1 MAGRTALVPQLFGLG
16 VTLAAVAVYFGFT
29 FDQVGGLQR
38 LQTEIVDRNRR
49 DSLQLIRI
57 QNNLYQIGLTLREA
71 TESGD
76 QYPLTGYHAAMQSL
90 RTDLDDAITQE
101 HALAPNSR
109 TREQQDL
116 LEASLRRF
124 WDEMDQMWML
134 ASAGQED
141 EARTLVRTRLN
152 SERGTLNSTV
162 AQLLVE
168 NSDAASAGE
177 RAISDIYRR
186 VETNLYWFIA
196 AVLITITATGVSV
209 IRFSRRIYERLETVS
224 DERKELAGQVITV
237 QEEVFRTLARE
248 LHDDFGQVLTALG
261 AMLQRARRRIPEDSP
276 AQSDLKEIREVT
288 ATTLDR
294 VRLMSQML
302 HPPVLDDHGL
312 EKSIEWYVS
321 QFQKQ
326 SGLDVHYEKIG
337 NGPWIGD
344 QVAIHVYRI
353 LQEALNNV
361 LRHAKTSEV
370 WVKAEYTPSQ
380 LRLVVEDHGVG
391 MHGSPPRS
399 GIGLISMRERAGLLG
414 GRLEFSSPA
423 GGGARIALMVPL
435 QSGVSLNDEPDPS
448 SSRRRP

>member
-16 VTLAAVAVYFGFT
+16 VTLAAVAIYFGFT

-76 QYPLTGYHAAMQSL
+76 QYPLTGYHSAMQAL
-90 RTDLDDAITQE
+90 RTDLDDAIAQE

-152 SERGTLNSTV
+152 AERSTLNSTV
-162 AQLLVE
+162 ARLLVE
-168 NSDAASAGE
+168 NSDAGSAGE

-224 DERKELAGQVITV
+224 DERKELAGKVIAV
-237 QEEVFRTLARE
+237 QEDVFRTLARE

-261 AMLQRARRRIPEDSP
+261 AMLQRAKRRIPEDSP
-276 AQSDLKEIREVT
+276 AQSDLREIREVT
-288 ATTLDR
+288 ATTLER

-370 WVKAEYTPSQ
+370 WVKAEYTPS
-380 LRLVVEDHGVG
+380 RLKLTVEDHGVG

-414 GRLEFSSPA
+414 GMLEFSSP
-423 GGGARIALMVPL
+423 GSGGARVTLTVPL
-435 QSGVSLNDEPDPS
+435 QSGVSLNDESDPS
-448 SSRRRP
+448 SSRRRS

>member
-1 MAGRTALVPQLFGLG
+1 LAPQLFGFG

-29 FDQVGGLQR
+29 FDQVRGLQR

-57 QNNLYQIGLTLREA
+57 QNDLYQIGLTLREA
-71 TESGD
+71 AESGD
-76 QYPLTGYHAAMQSL
+76 QYPLTGYHAAMQAL
-90 RTDLDDAITQE
+90 RVDLDDAIMQE
-101 HALAPNSR
+101 HGLAPNSR
-109 TREQQDL
+109 TRDQQDL

-124 WDEMDQMWML
+124 WDEMDRMWML
-134 ASAGQED
+134 ASAGQEG

-162 AQLLVE
+162 ARLLVE
-168 NSDAASAGE
+168 NSDAGSAGE

-186 VETNLYWFIA
+186 VETNLYWFIV
-196 AVLITITATGVSV
+196 AVLITISATGASV
-209 IRFSRRIYERLETVS
+209 IRFSRRIFERLEAVS
-224 DERKELAGQVITV
+224 NERKELAGKVITV

-261 AMLQRARRRIPEDSP
+261 AMLQRARRRIPEDSA
-276 AQSDLKEIREVT
+276 AQADLKEIREVA
-288 ATTLDR
+288 ATTLER

-312 EKSIEWYVS
+312 EKSIEWYLK

-326 SGLDVHYEKIG
+326 TGLVVHYEKIG

-370 WVKAEYTPSQ
+370 WVKAEYTPSR
-380 LRLVVEDHGVG
+380 LRLVIEDHGVG
-391 MHGSPPRS
+391 MPGSQPRR

-414 GRLEFSSPA
+414 GVLEFANPPV
-423 GGGARIALMVPL
+423 GGVRVALIVPL
-435 QSGVSLNDEPDPS
+435 QSGVS
-448 SSRRRP
+448 

>member
-1 MAGRTALVPQLFGLG
+1 M
-16 VTLAAVAVYFGFT
+16 TLAAVAVYFGFT
-29 FDQVGGLQR
+29 FNQVGGLQR

-76 QYPLTGYHAAMQSL
+76 QYPLTGYHAAMQAL
-90 RTDLDDAITQE
+90 RVDLDDAITQE

-162 AQLLVE
+162 ARLLVE
-168 NSDAASAGE
+168 NSDAGSAGG

-186 VETNLYWFIA
+186 VESNLYWFIA

-224 DERKELAGQVITV
+224 DERKELAGKVITV
-237 QEEVFRTLARE
+237 QEEVFRALARE

-261 AMLQRARRRIPEDSP
+261 AMLQRAKRRIPEDSP

-288 ATTLDR
+288 ATTLER

-312 EKSIEWYVS
+312 EKSIEWYVN

-391 MHGSPPRS
+391 MHDAPPRS

-423 GGGARIALMVPL
+423 GGGARVTLMVPL

-448 SSRRRP
+448 SSRRRS

>member
-1 MAGRTALVPQLFGLG
+1 MAGRAALVPQLFGLG

-29 FDQVGGLQR
+29 FDQVRGLQR

-57 QNNLYQIGLTLREA
+57 QNDLYQIGLTLREA
-71 TESGD
+71 AESGD
-76 QYPLTGYHAAMQSL
+76 QYPLTGYHAAMQAL
-90 RTDLDDAITQE
+90 RVDLDEAITQE
-101 HALAPNSR
+101 HGLAPNSR
-109 TREQQDL
+109 TRDQQDL

-134 ASAGQED
+134 ASAGREG

-162 AQLLVE
+162 ARLLVE
-168 NSDAASAGE
+168 NSDAGSAGE
-177 RAISDIYRR
+177 RAVSDIYRR
-186 VETNLYWFIA
+186 VETTLYWFILA
-196 AVLITITATGVSV
+196 AFIAISATGASV
-209 IRFSRRIYERLETVS
+209 IRFSRRIFERLEAVS
-224 DERKELAGQVITV
+224 DERKELAGKVITV

-261 AMLQRARRRIPEDSP
+261 AMLQRAKRRIPEDSP
-276 AQSDLKEIREVT
+276 AQSDLKEIRDVT
-288 ATTLDR
+288 ATTLER

-312 EKSIEWYVS
+312 EKSIEWYIK

-326 SGLDVHYEKIG
+326 SGLVVHYEKIG

-344 QVAIHVYRI
+344 EVAIHVYRI

-370 WVKAEYTPSQ
+370 WVKAEYTPSR

-391 MHGSPPRS
+391 MPVSQPRR

-414 GRLEFSSPA
+414 GVLEFANPAA
-423 GGGARIALMVPL
+423 GGVCVALIVPL
-435 QSGVSLNDEPDPS
+435 QSGVS
-448 SSRRRP
+448 

>member
-1 MAGRTALVPQLFGLG
+1 LVPQLFGFG

-29 FDQVGGLQR
+29 FDQVRGLQR

-49 DSLQLIRI
+49 DSLELIRI
-57 QNNLYQIGLTLREA
+57 QNDLYQIGLTLREA
-71 TESGD
+71 AESGD
-76 QYPLTGYHAAMQSL
+76 EYPLTGYHAPMQAL
-90 RTDLDDAITQE
+90 RVDLDDAIARE
-101 HALAPNSR
+101 HGLAPNSR
-109 TREQQDL
+109 TRDQQKL
-116 LEASLRRF
+116 LEASLSRF

-134 ASAGQED
+134 ASAGRESD
-141 EARTLVRTRLN
+141 ARTLVRTRLN

-162 AQLLVE
+162 ARLLVE
-168 NSDAASAGE
+168 NSDAASAGG
-177 RAISDIYRR
+177 RAVSDIYRR
-186 VETNLYWFIA
+186 VEINLYWFIL
-196 AVLITITATGVSV
+196 AVLIAISATGASV
-209 IRFSRRIYERLETVS
+209 IRFSRRIFERLETVS
-224 DERKELAGQVITV
+224 DERKELAGKVITV

-261 AMLQRARRRIPEDSP
+261 AMLQRAKRRIPEDSP
-276 AQSDLKEIREVT
+276 AHADLQEIREVT
-288 ATTLDR
+288 ATTLER

-312 EKSIEWYVS
+312 EKSVEWYVK

-326 SGLDVHYEKIG
+326 SGLVVHYEKIG

-370 WVKAEYTPSQ
+370 WVNTEYSPSR

-391 MHGSPPRS
+391 MHSSEPRR

-414 GRLEFSSPA
+414 GELEFAAPA
-423 GGGARIALMVPL
+423 PGGVRVTLVVPL
-435 QSGVSLNDEPDPS
+435 QSGVS
-448 SSRRRP
+448 

>member
-1 MAGRTALVPQLFGLG
+1 MAGRAALVPQLFGLG
-16 VTLAAVAVYFGFT
+16 VTLAAVAVYLGFT
-29 FDQVGGLQR
+29 FDQVRGLQR

-57 QNNLYQIGLTLREA
+57 QNDLYQIGLTLREA
-71 TESGD
+71 AESGD
-76 QYPLTGYHAAMQSL
+76 QYPLSGYHAALQAM
-90 RTDLDDAITQE
+90 RVDLDDAITQE
-101 HALAPNSR
+101 HGLAPNSR
-109 TREQQDL
+109 TRDQQDL
-116 LEASLRRF
+116 LDASLHRF

-134 ASAGQED
+134 ASAGQEG

-162 AQLLVE
+162 ARLLVE
-168 NSDAASAGE
+168 NSDAASAGG

-196 AVLITITATGVSV
+196 AVLITISATGASV
-209 IRFSRRIYERLETVS
+209 IRFSRRIFERLEAVS
-224 DERKELAGQVITV
+224 DERKELAGKVIAV

-261 AMLQRARRRIPEDSP
+261 AMLQRAKRRIPEDSP
-276 AQSDLKEIREVT
+276 AQSDLKEIREV
-288 ATTLDR
+288 ATTTLER

-302 HPPVLDDHGL
+302 HPPVLDDYGL
-312 EKSIEWYVS
+312 EKSIEWYVK

-326 SGLDVHYEKIG
+326 SGLVVHYEKIG

-370 WVKAEYTPSQ
+370 WVRAEYSPSQ

-391 MHGSPPRS
+391 MPASQPRR
-399 GIGLISMRERAGLLG
+399 GIGLISMRERAGLLAG
-414 GRLEFSSPA
+414 VLEFANPTA
-423 GGGARIALMVPL
+423 GGVRVTLMVPL
-435 QSGVSLNDEPDPS
+435 QSGVS
-448 SSRRRP
+448 

>member
-1 MAGRTALVPQLFGLG
+1 MAGRAALVPQLFGLG

-29 FDQVGGLQR
+29 FDQVRGLQR

-57 QNNLYQIGLTLREA
+57 QNDLYQIGLTLREA

-76 QYPLTGYHAAMQSL
+76 QYPLAGYHGALQAL
-90 RTDLDDAITQE
+90 RVDLDDAITQE
-101 HALAPNSR
+101 HGLAPNSR
-109 TREQQDL
+109 TRDQQNL

-124 WDEMDQMWML
+124 WDEMDGMWML
-134 ASAGQED
+134 ASAGQEGA
-141 EARTLVRTRLN
+141 ARTLVRTRLN

-162 AQLLVE
+162 SRLLVE
-168 NSDAASAGE
+168 NSDAGSAGE

-186 VETNLYWFIA
+186 VETNLYWFIV
-196 AVLITITATGVSV
+196 AVLITISATGASV
-209 IRFSRRIYERLETVS
+209 IRFSRRIFERLEVVS
-224 DERKELAGQVITV
+224 DERKELAGKVITV

-261 AMLQRARRRIPEDSP
+261 AMLQRAKRRMPADSP
-276 AQSDLKEIREVT
+276 AQSDLVEIREVT
-288 ATTLDR
+288 ATTLER

-312 EKSIEWYVS
+312 EKSIEWYVE

-326 SGLDVHYEKIG
+326 SGLVVHYEKIG
-337 NGPWIGD
+337 NGPWIDD

-361 LRHAKTSEV
+361 LRHANTPEV
-370 WVKAEYTPSQ
+370 WVKAEYTLSQ
-380 LRLVVEDHGVG
+380 LSLVIEDHGVG
-391 MHGSPPRS
+391 MPGSQPRR

-414 GRLEFSSPA
+414 GVLEFSNPA
-423 GGGARIALMVPL
+423 SGGVRVTLILPV
-435 QSGVSLNDEPDPS
+435 QSGVS
-448 SSRRRP
+448 

>member
-1 MAGRTALVPQLFGLG
+1 MAGRSALMPQLFGLG
-16 VTLAAVAVYFGFT
+16 VTLVAVAVYFGFT
-29 FDQVGGLQR
+29 FNQVRGLQR

-57 QNNLYQIGLTLREA
+57 QNDLYQIGLTLREA
-71 TESGD
+71 AESGD
-76 QYPLTGYHAAMQSL
+76 QYPLTGYHGALQAL
-90 RTDLDDAITQE
+90 RADLDDAIARE
-101 HALAPNSR
+101 HGLAPNSR
-109 TREQQDL
+109 THDQQDL

-124 WDEMDQMWML
+124 WDEIDRMWML
-134 ASAGQED
+134 ASAGQD
-141 EARTLVRTRLN
+141 SEARTLVRTRLN

-168 NSDAASAGE
+168 NSDAGSAGE

-186 VETNLYWFIA
+186 GETNLYWFIV
-196 AVLITITATGVSV
+196 AVLITISATGASV
-209 IRFSRRIYERLETVS
+209 IRFSRRIFDRLETVS
-224 DERKELAGQVITV
+224 DERKELAGKVITV

-261 AMLQRARRRIPEDSP
+261 AMLQRAKRRIPEDSP
-276 AQSDLKEIREVT
+276 AQADLREIRDVA
-288 ATTLDR
+288 ATTLER

-312 EKSIEWYVS
+312 EQSIEWYLT
-321 QFQKQ
+321 QFRKQ
-326 SGLDVHYEKIG
+326 SGLVVHYEKIG

-380 LRLVVEDHGVG
+380 LRLAVEDHGVG
-391 MHGSPPRS
+391 MPVSQPRR

-414 GRLEFSSPA
+414 GVLEFANPAA
-423 GGGARIALMVPL
+423 GGVRVTLLVPL
-435 QSGVSLNDEPDPS
+435 QAGVS
-448 SSRRRP
+448 

>member
-16 VTLAAVAVYFGFT
+16 VTLAAVAIYFGFT

-76 QYPLTGYHAAMQSL
+76 QYPLTGYHSAMQAL
-90 RTDLDDAITQE
+90 RTDLDDAIAQE

-152 SERGTLNSTV
+152 AERGTLNSTV
-162 AQLLVE
+162 ARLLVE
-168 NSDAASAGE
+168 NSDAGSAGE

-224 DERKELAGQVITV
+224 DERKELAGKVIAV
-237 QEEVFRTLARE
+237 QEDVFRTLARE

-261 AMLQRARRRIPEDSP
+261 AMLQRAKRRIPEDSP
-276 AQSDLKEIREVT
+276 AQSDLREIREVT
-288 ATTLDR
+288 ATTLER

-370 WVKAEYTPSQ
+370 WVKAEYTPS
-380 LRLVVEDHGVG
+380 RLKLTVEDHGVG

-414 GRLEFSSPA
+414 GMLEFSSP
-423 GGGARIALMVPL
+423 GSGGARVTLTVPL
-435 QSGVSLNDEPDPS
+435 QSGVSLNDESDPS
-448 SSRRRP
+448 SSRRRS

>member
-1 MAGRTALVPQLFGLG
+1 MAGRAALVPQLFGLG

-29 FDQVGGLQR
+29 FDQVRGLQR

-57 QNNLYQIGLTLREA
+57 QNDLYQIGLTLREA

-76 QYPLTGYHAAMQSL
+76 QYPLTGYHAAMQVL
-90 RTDLDDAITQE
+90 RVDLDEAITQE
-101 HALAPNSR
+101 HGLAPNSR
-109 TREQQDL
+109 TRDQQDL

-124 WDEMDQMWML
+124 WDEMDGMWMR
-134 ASAGQED
+134 ASGGQEG

-162 AQLLVE
+162 DRLLVE
-168 NSDAASAGE
+168 NSDAGSAGE
-177 RAISDIYRR
+177 RAISGIYRR

-196 AVLITITATGVSV
+196 AVLITISATGASV
-209 IRFSRRIYERLETVS
+209 IRFSRRIFERLEAVS
-224 DERKELAGQVITV
+224 DERKELAGKLITV

-261 AMLQRARRRIPEDSP
+261 AMLQRAKRRIPEDSP

-288 ATTLDR
+288 ATTLER

-312 EKSIEWYVS
+312 EKSIEWYVK

-344 QVAIHVYRI
+344 EVAIHVYRI

-361 LRHAKTSEV
+361 LRHAKTPEV

-380 LRLVVEDHGVG
+380 LHLVVEDHGVG
-391 MHGSPPRS
+391 MPGSQPRR
-399 GIGLISMRERAGLLG
+399 GIGLISMRERAGMLG
-414 GRLEFSSPA
+414 GMLEFATPAA
-423 GGGARIALMVPL
+423 GGVRVTLLVPL
-435 QSGVSLNDEPDPS
+435 QSGVS
-448 SSRRRP
+448 

>member
-1 MAGRTALVPQLFGLG
+1 MAGRAALAPQLFGLV
-16 VTLAAVAVYFGFT
+16 VTLVAVAVYFGFT
-29 FDQVGGLQR
+29 FDQVRGLQR

-57 QNNLYQIGLTLREA
+57 QNDLYQIGLTLREA
-71 TESGD
+71 AESGD
-76 QYPLTGYHAAMQSL
+76 QYPLTGYHGALQAL

-101 HALAPNSR
+101 HGLAPNSR
-109 TREQQDL
+109 THDQQDL
-116 LEASLRRF
+116 LEASLHRF
-124 WDEMDQMWML
+124 WDEMDRMWML
-134 ASAGQED
+134 ASAGQEG

-168 NSDAASAGE
+168 NSDAGSAGE

-186 VETNLYWFIA
+186 GETNLYWFIL
-196 AVLITITATGVSV
+196 AVLITISATGASV
-209 IRFSRRIYERLETVS
+209 IRFSRRIFERLETVS
-224 DERKELAGQVITV
+224 DERKELAGKVITV

-261 AMLQRARRRIPEDSP
+261 AMLQRAKSRIPEDSP
-276 AQSDLKEIREVT
+276 AQADLKEIREVT
-288 ATTLDR
+288 VTTLER

-312 EKSIEWYVS
+312 EKSIEWYLK

-326 SGLDVHYEKIG
+326 SGLVVHYEKIG

-361 LRHAKTSEV
+361 LRHAKSSEV

-380 LRLVVEDHGVG
+380 LRLTVEDHGVG
-391 MHGSPPRS
+391 MPVSQPRR

-414 GRLEFSSPA
+414 GVLEFANPAA
-423 GGGARIALMVPL
+423 GGVRVTLMVPL
-435 QSGVSLNDEPDPS
+435 QSGVS
-448 SSRRRP
+448 

>member
-1 MAGRTALVPQLFGLG
+1 MPQLFGLG
-16 VTLAAVAVYFGFT
+16 VTLAAVAVYFGFA
-29 FDQVGGLQR
+29 FDQVRGLQR

-57 QNNLYQIGLTLREA
+57 QNDLYQIGLTLREA
-71 TESGD
+71 AESGD
-76 QYPLTGYHAAMQSL
+76 QYPLTAYHAAMQSL
-90 RTDLDDAITQE
+90 RVDLDDAIAQE
-101 HALAPNSR
+101 HGLAPDSR
-109 TREQQDL
+109 TRDQQGL

-124 WDEMDQMWML
+124 WDEMDRMWML
-134 ASAGQED
+134 ASAGQEG

-152 SERGTLNSTV
+152 SERGTLNATV
-162 AQLLVE
+162 ARLLVE
-168 NSDAASAGE
+168 NSDAGSAGG

-186 VETNLYWFIA
+186 VETNLYWFIV
-196 AVLITITATGVSV
+196 AVLITISATGISV
-209 IRFSRRIYERLETVS
+209 IRFSRRIFERLEAVS
-224 DERKELAGQVITV
+224 DERKELAGKVITV

-261 AMLQRARRRIPEDSP
+261 AMLQRAKRRIPEDSP
-276 AQSDLKEIREVT
+276 AQSDLKEVREVA
-288 ATTLDR
+288 ATTLER

-312 EKSIEWYVS
+312 EKSIEWYVK

-326 SGLDVHYEKIG
+326 SGLVVHYEKIG

-370 WVKAEYTPSQ
+370 WVKAEYTPSR

-391 MHGSPPRS
+391 MPGSQSRR

-414 GRLEFSSPA
+414 GVLEFSNPAA
-423 GGGARIALMVPL
+423 GGVRVALIVPL
-435 QSGVSLNDEPDPS
+435 QSGVS
-448 SSRRRP
+448 

>member
-1 MAGRTALVPQLFGLG
+1 MAGRAALVPQLFGFG

-29 FDQVGGLQR
+29 FDQVRGLQR

-49 DSLQLIRI
+49 DSLELIRI
-57 QNNLYQIGLTLREA
+57 QNDLYQIGLTLREA
-71 TESGD
+71 AESGD
-76 QYPLTGYHAAMQSL
+76 EYPLTGYHAPMQAL
-90 RTDLDDAITQE
+90 RVDLDDAIARE
-101 HALAPNSR
+101 HGLAPNSR
-109 TREQQDL
+109 TRDQQNL
-116 LEASLRRF
+116 MEASLQRF

-134 ASAGQED
+134 ASAGQESA
-141 EARTLVRTRLN
+141 ARTLVRTRLN

-162 AQLLVE
+162 ARLLVE
-168 NSDAASAGE
+168 NSDAASAGG

-186 VETNLYWFIA
+186 VETNLYWFIL
-196 AVLITITATGVSV
+196 AVLIAISATGASV
-209 IRFSRRIYERLETVS
+209 IRFSRRIFERLETVS
-224 DERKELAGQVITV
+224 DERKELAGKVITV

-261 AMLQRARRRIPEDSP
+261 AMLQRAKRRIPEESP
-276 AQSDLKEIREVT
+276 AQSDLQEIREVT
-288 ATTLDR
+288 ATTLER

-312 EKSIEWYVS
+312 EKSVEWYVK

-326 SGLDVHYEKIG
+326 SGLVVHYEKIG

-370 WVKAEYTPSQ
+370 WVNTEYSPSR

-391 MHGSPPRS
+391 MHGSEPHR

-414 GRLEFSSPA
+414 GELEFAVPMP
-423 GGGARIALMVPL
+423 GGVRVTLVVPL
-435 QSGVSLNDEPDPS
+435 QSGVS
-448 SSRRRP
+448 